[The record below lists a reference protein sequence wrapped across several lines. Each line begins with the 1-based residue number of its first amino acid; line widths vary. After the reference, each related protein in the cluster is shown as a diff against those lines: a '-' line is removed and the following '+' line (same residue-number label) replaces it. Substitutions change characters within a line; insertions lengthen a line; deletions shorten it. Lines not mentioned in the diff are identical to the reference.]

1 MKSATLAAALVI
13 ALPLAGGCGGSVP
26 PTHYYVLE
34 PQDVTA
40 VKPSGGLNVGVDRF
54 DVDPPYDQDRIVYR
68 VGDDSAEVGFYAY
81 HRWAAPLER
90 MLPRFVASAYADVPG
105 LHSIEPVA
113 PGRDYDAYLR
123 GHVAVVEEIDTP
135 EGQRVRVRLDLR
147 LTIDDR
153 DVWTARIR
161 ETSDVSADEVTDI
174 VERIRSAIDEG
185 LRETI
190 PELRV
195 ALARHGS

>member
-1 MKSATLAAALVI
+1 MKSATLTAAMAVALV
-13 ALPLAGGCGGSVP
+13 LSGGCGGSLP

-34 PQDVTA
+34 PQDVNA
-40 VKPSGGLNVGVDRF
+40 ASLPGGLNVGVDRF

-68 VGDDSAEVGFYAY
+68 VGDESAEVGFYAY

-123 GHVAVVEEIDTP
+123 GRVAAIEEIDTP
-135 EGQRVRVRLDLR
+135 EGQRVRIRLDLR
-147 LTIDDR
+147 LVIDDR
-153 DVWTARIR
+153 DVWAARIR
-161 ETSDVSADEVTDI
+161 ETSDVTANDVADI

-185 LRETI
+185 LQGTI
-190 PELRV
+190 PELQV
-195 ALARHGS
+195 VLTRHGS